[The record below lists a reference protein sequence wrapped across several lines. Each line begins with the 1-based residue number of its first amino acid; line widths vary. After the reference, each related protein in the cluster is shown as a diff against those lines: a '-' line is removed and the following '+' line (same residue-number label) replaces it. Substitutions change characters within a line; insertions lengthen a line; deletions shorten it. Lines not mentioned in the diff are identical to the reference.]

1 MEHNKSNNQQC
12 KGKTTMTQGGN
23 GYGKNLIVRCNNHQS
38 EGRATQQCKRIA
50 PNYMTKQQP
59 NNIKEH

>member
-1 MEHNKSNNQQC
+1 
-12 KGKTTMTQGGN
+12 MTQGGN

-38 EGRATQQCKRIA
+38 EGRATQQCKGIA